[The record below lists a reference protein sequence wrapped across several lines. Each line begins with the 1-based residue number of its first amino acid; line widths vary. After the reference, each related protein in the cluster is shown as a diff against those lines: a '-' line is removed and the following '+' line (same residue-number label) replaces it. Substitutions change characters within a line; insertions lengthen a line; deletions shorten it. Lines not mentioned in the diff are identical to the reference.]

1 MESLIE
7 NGLDG
12 LGEALC
18 ILINEAMK
26 IERTD
31 LLQATPYERS
41 ENRVGQANGFK
52 DKTVRNFFEA
62 INEGAHVVREQ
73 LA

>member
-26 IERTD
+26 IER
-31 LLQATPYERS
+31 S
-41 ENRVGQANGFK
+41 EIRGGQANGFK